1 MVAMILPPQED
12 TTPST
17 VHTVDEPWA
26 EAAGEPTLGSE
37 GLATSVPFADTV
49 MTSPDDEEEEEEDD
63 GGPEWLWPPHRI

>member
-49 MTSPDDEEEEEEDD
+49 MTSPDDEEEEDD